1 MKECGADFRPPG
13 EGERLCQ
20 HHIRRGSDIS
30 IFSSPVTPIGV
41 LRVCWFLC
49 SPGFPRVRG
58 PCFGS
63 RLLRL
68 GRPFGAPLAWAASG
82 CGSVGGRFGSRLFV
96 PPCRVFGVDTGSI
109 GILLCYDSA

>member
-1 MKECGADFRPPG
+1 M
-13 EGERLCQ
+13 CQ

-30 IFSSPVTPIGV
+30 IFSSPVMPIGV
-41 LRVCWFLC
+41 LGLLVLC
-49 SPGFPRVRG
+49 VPLVFPRVRG

-109 GILLCYDSA
+109 GILLRCDSA